1 MMIRRNR
8 VLWLA
13 VLAVGL
19 VISPLQAAAEKQIAL
34 VIGNNA
40 YEGFERLK
48 NPVSDAKLIA
58 RTLRDLGFDVVE
70 QVDIDEKTMKR
81 AIQEFGR
88 RIETAGRDT
97 VSLFYY
103 AGHGLQVNGINYL
116 VPIKARIQRESDVE
130 IEAVDAG
137 LVLRQMEDAGSR
149 VNLMI
154 LDACRNN
161 PLPRGLRSITRGL
174 ANMNAPQGS
183 LIAYSTAPGSV
194 SVDGTGENSPYTLAL
209 AKALT
214 EPGLAAEGVFRQV
227 RVRVLEATQGQQV
240 PWESSSLTAAFYFR
254 SPPTVAGGGTTPPQ
268 EVVKAPVDR
277 PATEELRQPPV
288 PRSESVPPKPPAE
301 SVPPTPPP
309 GTRDGIAGRWEGRY
323 QCQRE
328 EVGFSLEI
336 STGEGNR
343 ISAVFE
349 FFPLP
354 GMLSFPRGSFRMV
367 GDYNRTDGSFRLHS
381 TDWIKRPLGVQSH
394 DIEGQLAAQGVTING
409 RILTTG
415 CAHFMLT
422 RK

>member
-1 MMIRRNR
+1 MAHFSMRLRKTLSRRCRQWHGRGTECLGKGVVMMIRRNR

-19 VISPLQAAAEKQIAL
+19 VIGPLQAAAEKQIAL

-183 LIAYSTAPGSV
+183 LIAYSTAPGERF
-194 SVDGTGENSPYTLAL
+194 GGWH
-209 AKALT
+209 
-214 EPGLAAEGVFRQV
+214 G
-227 RVRVLEATQGQQV
+227 GQQ
-240 PWESSSLTAAFYFR
+240 PLHLSLSKSLGGTR
-254 SPPTVAGGGTTPPQ
+254 IGRGGG
-268 EVVKAPVDR
+268 VSAG
-277 PATEELRQPPV
+277 AG
-288 PRSESVPPKPPAE
+288 ESA
-301 SVPPTPPP
+301 
-309 GTRDGIAGRWEGRY
+309 
-323 QCQRE
+323 
-328 EVGFSLEI
+328 
-336 STGEGNR
+336 
-343 ISAVFE
+343 
-349 FFPLP
+349 
-354 GMLSFPRGSFRMV
+354 
-367 GDYNRTDGSFRLHS
+367 
-381 TDWIKRPLGVQSH
+381 
-394 DIEGQLAAQGVTING
+394 
-409 RILTTG
+409 
-415 CAHFMLT
+415 
-422 RK
+422 

>member
-1 MMIRRNR
+1 
-8 VLWLA
+8 
-13 VLAVGL
+13 
-19 VISPLQAAAEKQIAL
+19 
-34 VIGNNA
+34 
-40 YEGFERLK
+40 
-48 NPVSDAKLIA
+48 
-58 RTLRDLGFDVVE
+58 
-70 QVDIDEKTMKR
+70 
-81 AIQEFGR
+81 
-88 RIETAGRDT
+88 
-97 VSLFYY
+97 
-103 AGHGLQVNGINYL
+103 
-116 VPIKARIQRESDVE
+116 
-130 IEAVDAG
+130 
-137 LVLRQMEDAGSR
+137 
-149 VNLMI
+149 
-154 LDACRNN
+154 
-161 PLPRGLRSITRGL
+161 
-174 ANMNAPQGS
+174 MNAPQGS

-209 AKALT
+209 AKALA

-301 SVPPTPPP
+301 SVRPTPPP